1 MTLMAEFVGGNT
13 PTPEQTHQDAFNAAQ
28 YNAMGDG
35 IISVDTAGTVLLS
48 DRVSRVSLDIYP
60 GSSLSGQYPALWSKV
75 VETMRDRR
83 PRFEL
88 SVQKGETSFLVTV
101 SPVMVDDEVSGAIC
115 VFVENTDLEIMTR
128 QLRSFRELTKEL
140 GAIIDSSSEGLWV
153 FDGYG
158 VVLRI
163 NPAAERNNRVK
174 KEAVVG
180 LTARELIE
188 QGYMERSP
196 ALEVLGSKSVVNM
209 LVNEGNRKLI
219 VTGTPVFDDEG
230 GIIRVVVS
238 ERDIT
243 EIDKL
248 QRELED
254 QEAIKGQFWHHMLE
268 QQQAELASQT
278 IIAKSPRMI
287 TALRQ
292 AVKVSSADS
301 TVLIHG
307 ESGVGKGLFADLIH
321 KNSSR
326 CAKPIIKLNC
336 GAIPESLIE
345 SELFG
350 HERGA
355 FTGAQTAKPGYLE
368 LADNGIL
375 FLDEIAE
382 LPLASQVKLL
392 RFLEDGR
399 VTRLGG
405 TTGRNVDVRIIA
417 ATHRDLEKMVV
428 EKTFRLDLYYRLN
441 VIPLYIP
448 ALRERQ
454 ECLLPLIRHYID
466 YFSQKVGKQKRLAR
480 AALDALLGYSY
491 PGNVREL
498 MNLCE
503 RLVVMSETEVIDL
516 QDLPKQLF
524 GSAAEQPVPQSEQ
537 ALPVW
542 PADMTLEQILESV
555 ERSLLSDAMKEHGN
569 QYRIAESL
577 GINQSTVARKLK
589 KYGIS

>member
-1 MTLMAEFVGGNT
+1 MTVNMESISESNGQK
-13 PTPEQTHQDAFNAAQ
+13 PDQTHLEAFNTAQ

-35 IISVDTAGTVLLS
+35 VISVDASGIVVLS
-48 DRVSRVSLDIYP
+48 DRVSRESLDIYP
-60 GSSLSGQYPALWSKV
+60 GSSLRDLFPSLWSKIL
-75 VETMRDRR
+75 ETMRDRR

-88 SVQKGETSFLVTV
+88 SVQKGDTSFLVTV
-101 SPVMVDDEVSGAIC
+101 SPVLVDSEVSGSIC
-115 VFVENTDLEIMTR
+115 IFVENTDLEVMTR

-140 GAIIDSSSEGLWV
+140 TAVIDSSSEGLWV
-153 FDGYG
+153 YDGEG
-158 VVLRI
+158 TVLRI
-163 NPAAERNNRVK
+163 NPASERINKIK
-174 KEAVVG
+174 KEMVIG
-180 LTARELIE
+180 LTAQDLVA
-188 QGYMERSP
+188 QGIIERSV
-196 ALEVLGSKSVVNM
+196 AFEVFGCKTVVNM
-209 LVNEGNRKLI
+209 LKSKGSRKLI

-230 GIIRVVVS
+230 RIIRVVVS

-268 QQQAELASQT
+268 EQQAELASHT
-278 IIAKSPRMI
+278 IIAKSPCMI
-287 TALRQ
+287 KALRQ
-292 AVKVSSADS
+292 AIKVSSADS
-301 TVLIHG
+301 SVLVLG

-321 KNSSR
+321 KNSNRSG
-326 CAKPIIKLNC
+326 KPMIKINC

-368 LADNGIL
+368 LADEGIL

-382 LPLASQVKLL
+382 LPLSSQVKLL

-405 TTGRNVDVRIIA
+405 TTGRNINVRIIA
-417 ATHRDLEKMVV
+417 ATHRDLEKMVGD
-428 EKTFRLDLYYRLN
+428 KTFRLDLFYRLN

-448 ALRERQ
+448 SLKERQ
-454 ECLLPLIRHYID
+454 DCLLPLIRHYID
-466 YFSQKVGKQKRLAR
+466 YFGKKTGRPMRLAR
-480 AALDALLGYSY
+480 AAMDALLSYSY

-503 RLVVMSETEVIDL
+503 RLVVMSETEVIDI
-516 QDLPKQLF
+516 QDLPAQLF
-524 GSAAEQPVPQSEQ
+524 GHASEPSHPMTGWPQEMS
-537 ALPVW
+537 
-542 PADMTLEQILESV
+542 LEQILESV
-555 ERSLLSDAMKEHGN
+555 ERSVLADAMKEHDN
-569 QYRIAESL
+569 QYRMAEIL
-577 GINQSTVARKLK
+577 GVNQSTIARKLK

>member
-1 MTLMAEFVGGNT
+1 
-13 PTPEQTHQDAFNAAQ
+13 
-28 YNAMGDG
+28 MGDG
-35 IISVDTAGTVLLS
+35 IISVDTSGTVLLS

-60 GSSLSGQYPALWSKV
+60 GSSLSGQYPSLWGKV

-88 SVQKGETSFLVTV
+88 SVQRGETSFLVTV

-140 GAIIDSSSEGLWV
+140 AAIIDSSSEGLWV

-174 KEAVVG
+174 KEVVVG

-196 ALEVLGSKSVVNM
+196 ALEVLGSKCVVNM

-219 VTGTPVFDDEG
+219 VTGTPVFGDEG

-326 CAKPIIKLNC
+326 SAKPIIKLNC

-405 TTGRNVDVRIIA
+405 TTGRTVDVRIIA

-480 AALDALLGYSY
+480 AALDALLAYGY

-524 GSAAEQPVPQSEQ
+524 GNVEEKPLSQSEQ
-537 ALPVW
+537 TLPVW
-542 PADMTLEQILESV
+542 PGDMTLEQILESV